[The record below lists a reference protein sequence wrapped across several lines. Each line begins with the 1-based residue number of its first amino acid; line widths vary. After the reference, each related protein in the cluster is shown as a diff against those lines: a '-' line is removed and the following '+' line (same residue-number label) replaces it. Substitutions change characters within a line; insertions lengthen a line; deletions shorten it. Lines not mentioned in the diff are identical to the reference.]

1 MAVILQ
7 MTYSKKLGLPNFSS
21 HQCSVSLQVEIADAS
36 QTAEE
41 SRRLYKLLQGSVDR
55 EIEQVG
61 FLPDATVYG
70 MNGAADSQN
79 NGRQSRNGNGTSQ
92 QRTRSGSSSDW
103 SCSDKQKE
111 LILKF
116 VDEQKLDKGK
126 IEDLAHE
133 MFDKGVRELNRLEAS
148 GLIDEMFDRFGK
160 KNGNRNRKPFNRTE
174 YSRS

>member
-21 HQCSVSLQVEIADAS
+21 HQCSVSLQIEIPDVAQVAD
-36 QTAEE
+36 E
-41 SRRLYKLLQGSVDR
+41 STRLYKLLQGSVDR
-55 EIEQVG
+55 QIEQVG

-70 MNGAADSQN
+70 MNGADTQN
-79 NGRQSRNGNGTSQ
+79 NGHTANGNGNPHHKA
-92 QRTRSGSSSDW
+92 RNGSNGEW
-103 SCSDKQKE
+103 ACSEKQKD

-116 VDEQKLDKGK
+116 VEEQKLDKSK
-126 IEDLAHE
+126 IESLAQE
-133 MFDKGVRELNRLEAS
+133 MFDKSVKELNRLEAS

-160 KNGNRNRKPFNRTE
+160 KNGRRKPFNRRE